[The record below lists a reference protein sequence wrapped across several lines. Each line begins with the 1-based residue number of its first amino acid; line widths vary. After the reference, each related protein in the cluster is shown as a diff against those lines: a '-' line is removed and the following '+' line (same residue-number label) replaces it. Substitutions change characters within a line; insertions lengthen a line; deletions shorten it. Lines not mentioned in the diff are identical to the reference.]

1 MYRSI
6 IHSGRFQSRPLCAGL
21 FLSCAAAA
29 LLAVAS
35 ASVSAQ
41 FNVPPGGTQVHDS
54 SALHPPTGVRVAIV
68 EFEDMECPVCGR
80 DNPILKDA
88 AAKYRIPWIRHDFP
102 LPMHAWSF
110 TAAVNARWFDT
121 KSKALGD
128 EYRDQ
133 VFAAQPTLYNNP
145 DLLQQLTEKFAKSHG
160 IDLPFAMDPQGKL
173 TADVNA
179 DKALG
184 ERTGIEH
191 TPTVWIVAAA
201 NTKGAPFTE
210 VIRPEQDLY
219 TIIDQVLA
227 ATPAL
232 PPAVKTTGAKKV
244 AAK

>member
-1 MYRSI
+1 MVRSI
-6 IHSGRFQSRPLCAGL
+6 IHSDRFQPRLVYAGL
-21 FLSCAAAA
+21 FLTFAAAA
-29 LLAVAS
+29 LLAAS
-35 ASVSAQ
+35 CSSAGAQ

-54 SALHPPTGVRVAIV
+54 SALHPPAGARVAIV

-88 AAKYRIPWIRHDFP
+88 AAKYHIPWIRHDFP

-145 DLLQQLTEKFAKSHG
+145 DLLRQFTEKFAKSHG
-160 IDLPFAMDPQGKL
+160 IDLPFAIDPQGKL
-173 TADVNA
+173 TADINA

-210 VIRPEQDLY
+210 VIHPEQDLY

-227 ATPAL
+227 ATPASS
-232 PPAVKTTGAKKV
+232 AAAKTTGAKK
-244 AAK
+244 ATK